1 MVCNGAVAAVADRR
15 SRYLEEV
22 VEGISKAVSRGT
34 TWRALGEVLKEFSE
48 VDVPTFLAVTSRDEL
63 IVWRTSSGLTPL
75 VVGGYGFDMLI
86 ASSESSAIEVL
97 DADVRKYL
105 GPAEGIYTSGGY
117 LKFFRAGGGQA
128 KGLCTFELLYTARH
142 DAILN
147 GVAVYE
153 FRKSLGRE
161 LSKLLASEVDVVV
174 GVPETATPYAIG
186 LSQATGKPFE
196 VAFVPTAARSRSMMK
211 LNPLERLVAVHL
223 KLNPVRSSL
232 EGRRVAVVDDSMVTG
247 ATMRSVSQMLRL
259 RVGVKEVHLLIASP
273 KLVHS
278 CPYSVFEL
286 NQDHLIATN
295 LDEEHSRAYLEVDS
309 LAWLDL
315 ESVERVS
322 RTFHCSLCGYC
333 FGRESLGGGR

>member
-1 MVCNGAVAAVADRR
+1 VVCDGTVAAVADRR

-22 VEGISKAVSRGT
+22 VGEISKAVSRGT
-34 TWRALGEVLKEFSE
+34 TWRALEEVLEKFSG
-48 VDVPTFLAVTSRDEL
+48 VDLPTFLAVTSRDEL
-63 IVWRTSSGLTPL
+63 IAWRSSSGLTPL
-75 VVGGYGFDMLI
+75 VAGSYGFDMLV

-97 DADVRKYL
+97 DADVRRYL
-105 GPAEGIYTSGGY
+105 GPAEGVYASWNY
-117 LKFFRAGGGQA
+117 LKFFRAGGRPTG
-128 KGLCTFELLYTARH
+128 GLCAFELLYTARH
-142 DAILN
+142 DAVVD

-153 FRKSLGRE
+153 FRKSLGWE
-161 LSKLLASEVDVVV
+161 LSKLLASEVDIVV
-174 GVPETATPYAIG
+174 GVPETAIPYAIG

-196 VAFVPTAARSRSMMK
+196 LAFVPTAARSRSMTK
-211 LNPLERLVAVHL
+211 PDPLERLVAVHL

-273 KLVHS
+273 KLVRS

-286 NQDHLIATN
+286 SQDHLIAAN
-295 LDEEHSRAYLEVDS
+295 LDDEHARAYLEVDS

-315 ESVERVS
+315 GSVERVS
-322 RTFHCSLCGYC
+322 RTFRCNLCGYC
-333 FGRESLGGGR
+333 FGRESLGGGM